1 MSLVEMWGVGLNFG
15 VEVLRFFSRFC
26 FSELAAVRNIL
37 LFSLFFARND
47 ASLPGFVLAFMS
59 ARAKKET
66 KRQTSWIFRGVCECF
81 RFEKTSR
88 NECFRFEKTFPK
100 KPKIWDTFSSSE
112 DKTWKFLCWWMTGFN
127 RIWRN
132 RGGGYRWI
140 SWPVHKKPGKGS
152 KAFGNYGLDSGFV
165 FFFKAWLV
173 GPHFLGGGGLGTR
186 NWGYLNCLFCI
197 KMR

>member
-15 VEVLRFFSRFC
+15 VEVLRFFFA
-26 FSELAAVRNIL
+26 F
-37 LFSLFFARND
+37 LFFK
-47 ASLPGFVLAFMS
+47 SWLPLGISYFFLCFLLGMMHHFQGLCWHLCQPGQ
-59 ARAKKET
+59 KK
-66 KRQTSWIFRGVCECF
+66 KPSRQTSWIFRGVCECF

-132 RGGGYRWI
+132 RGGWI
-140 SWPVHKKPGKGS
+140 SVDIMTSPQKTFA
-152 KAFGNYGLDSGFV
+152 KAPKFLEITGLISS
-165 FFFKAWLV
+165 
-173 GPHFLGGGGLGTR
+173 PHFLGGGGLGTR
-186 NWGYLNCLFCI
+186 NWGYLNCLFFI

>member
-15 VEVLRFFSRFC
+15 VEVLRFFFA
-26 FSELAAVRNIL
+26 F
-37 LFSLFFARND
+37 LFFK
-47 ASLPGFVLAFMS
+47 SWLPLGISYFFLCFLLGMMHHFQGLCWHLCQPGQ
-59 ARAKKET
+59 KK
-66 KRQTSWIFRGVCECF
+66 KPSRQTSWIFRGVCECF

-132 RGGGYRWI
+132 RGGWI
-140 SWPVHKKPGKGS
+140 SVDIMTSPPKPWLRLQNFWK
-152 KAFGNYGLDSGFV
+152 LR
-165 FFFKAWLV
+165 AWLV
-173 GPHFLGGGGLGTR
+173 RLISWVVVVLEQGT
-186 NWGYLNCLFCI
+186 GDT
-197 KMR
+197 